1 MAAIRCSLSRS
12 KELIPPRARHEKGPA
27 VTSPTGHPVSD
38 QEHAAGRR
46 VCLLRVDLN
55 LGSRAALG
63 PPRDRG

>member
-1 MAAIRCSLSRS
+1 
-12 KELIPPRARHEKGPA
+12 LIPPRARHEKGPA